1 MTENK
6 RKLSTAFTV
15 KKVTFKTIKKSLG
28 EREIPPNPPAD
39 TVVEKN
45 SIILQL
51 LQGKLNFEEMYYNFH
66 TKNQQ

>member
-39 TVVEKN
+39 TVVEKKV
-45 SIILQL
+45 S
-51 LQGKLNFEEMYYNFH
+51 FYNFCQG
-66 TKNQQ
+66 N